1 MRVVLVEMI
10 NGIQLGIEH
19 VTGDDDEDYENLIAL
34 NILCFRFIFMKM
46 KEQQAKKQPPWS
58 NPWGLFSFL
67 EILRCPSTQ
76 LFKFI

>member
-19 VTGDDDEDYENLIAL
+19 VTGDDDEDYENFIAL

-46 KEQQAKKQPPWS
+46 KE
-58 NPWGLFSFL
+58 
-67 EILRCPSTQ
+67 E
-76 LFKFI
+76 